1 MFRGCEHISAIPEHI
16 SAVSEHKF
24 PLAKITYF
32 LNIEKK
38 KPYYLSENNNP
49 RKLLFYIYKQIE
61 HY

>member
-1 MFRGCEHISAIPEHI
+1 MFRGCEHISAIPEYI

-32 LNIEKK
+32 LNIEKNN
-38 KPYYLSENNNP
+38 PYYLSENNNP

>member
-1 MFRGCEHISAIPEHI
+1 MFRDCEHMSVVSEYI

-32 LNIEKK
+32 LNIEKIN
-38 KPYYLSENNNP
+38 PFYLSENNNP
-49 RKLLFYIYKQIE
+49 RKLLFYIYIQIE